1 MNTESADESAL
12 RTALQDAVPPLREP
26 ADRVAEVGARV
37 RRYRARTVA
46 AAAMAVAVV
55 LAGAGALA
63 LARPHHRPGLAA
75 TGAGDDCPPADV
87 AEPTR
92 ASPDTPGA
100 IVPSGAI
107 RATLCER
114 KSKDFPS
121 PFEIDYSPRM
131 LTQKVD
137 ELVSLANSLPDPS
150 TKRNICFPVGYL
162 TEISFVFGYAD
173 RPPLVVWVDRNCGAL
188 FTAERTRYFLRYKEL
203 PDAFYQ
209 LYRAQ
214 LRATTPVAT
223 IPTPTCPITHDPRV
237 DTAATRPSDGIG
249 RNRGFAEPLLP
260 DPLAAMAAC
269 RYELAGD
276 SWVLAR
282 QEQRRSELE
291 STRLIL
297 NNTYAKRD
305 HADCLD
311 TNKNAMR
318 PTLVDSVWV
327 ADTTGAV
334 SEARV
339 WRRPCATF
347 HTGYS
352 VLRPI
357 AALLT
362 YLDGTL
368 GTPP

>member
-1 MNTESADESAL
+1 
-12 RTALQDAVPPLREP
+12 LQDAVPPLREP
-26 ADRVAEVGARV
+26 AARIVEVGARV
-37 RRYRARTVA
+37 RRYRARTA
-46 AAAMAVAVV
+46 AAAALAVAVV

-63 LARPHHRPGLAA
+63 LARPHPGSRPA

-87 AEPTR
+87 AAPRYTR
-92 ASPDTPGA
+92 TDTPGA

-107 RATLCER
+107 RATLCVRPSSEFR
-114 KSKDFPS
+114 S
-121 PFEIDYSPRM
+121 PFEIDYSPRA
-131 LTQKVD
+131 LTQNVD

-150 TKRNICFPVGYL
+150 TPPGGCLMVGYS
-162 TEISFVFGYAD
+162 TEMSFAFGYAD
-173 RPPLVVWVDRNCGAL
+173 GPPVVVWLDRNCGAL
-188 FTAERTRYFLRYKEL
+188 VTAEHTRYLRRYQEL

-237 DTAATRPSDGIG
+237 DTAATFPKDGIG

-260 DPLAAMAAC
+260 DPLAAMVAC

-276 SWVLAR
+276 AWVLTR
-282 QEQRRSELE
+282 QEQRRTELDAA
-291 STRLIL
+291 RVIL
-297 NNTYAKRD
+297 NNVHAKREN
-305 HADCLD
+305 AACLD
-311 TNKNAMR
+311 TDKNAMR
-318 PTLVDSVWV
+318 PTLVDSLWV

-334 SEARV
+334 SEVRV

-347 HTGYS
+347 HTGDS